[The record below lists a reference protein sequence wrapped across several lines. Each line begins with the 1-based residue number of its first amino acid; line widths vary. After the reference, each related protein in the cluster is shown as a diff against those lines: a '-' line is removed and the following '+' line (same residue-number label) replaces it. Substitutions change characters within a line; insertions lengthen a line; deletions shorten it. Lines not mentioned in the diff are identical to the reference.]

1 MSLTN
6 TLMSYARRV
15 PDKIGGRPVP
25 VIYYD
30 TALALRTYMKTVGTL
45 RELVSEKSSG

>member
-1 MSLTN
+1 MG
-6 TLMSYARRV
+6 YARRV

-30 TALALRTYMKTVGTL
+30 PALALRTYVKTLSTL
-45 RELVSEKSSG
+45 RELVTRNFEMDV